1 MANNHDR
8 RNGRD
13 QQYNN
18 IGSQGRITGIRPP
31 SNVARDS
38 GGNERASQFF
48 GTHEDDHRDDHYDHD
63 DNDATRPFAQRSG
76 PRSSQQSL
84 NSSQAN
90 PKANRERPQRFNE
103 IGEKGRKTGITLPR
117 VSVDAYGYQNP
128 DQFFKSPD
136 TQGGGSGAIDQSS
149 PRNASSAATSSRKA
163 VNSRDS
169 SRQSGQPVQLEQY
182 DAYDRDFDDREFGG
196 NNDEEEDYGDSA
208 DMDLDDGSSMTPIS
222 YQRGNRNNARGASG
236 LRNSITYGSPEHR
249 GEASGSGS
257 GNTNGRRPNAR
268 DRSENVQSDDSD
280 EEAVAHS
287 LTNSATRSHDS
298 SNHRLVQLGK
308 SGQPVR
314 QDKGKAR
321 LVRSPTPEEE
331 PEPEHHYHDQD
342 GFQDDDDD
350 DGAGEAYDDFDTN
363 QDGGGRGGGVGRY
376 YHDHDDDDQD
386 GEEERMSPSRPKGKG
401 RARTSNASNSTNSPA
416 SAQKRQ
422 MTAKAKQTNGA
433 KEVRKA
439 PPRRRRDS
447 DSDDDGSSESDNR
460 NSLRLHA
467 TDTAPLMRLT
477 ERRSN
482 RQRLAPV
489 EYWRNERVVYK
500 RRPSGLGITEVVLYP
515 KPDPEPLA
523 AQRKKGGR
531 STSQAPRGRAQSVKA
546 EAKDEEEG
554 VDSLTDPEGLVWSWE
569 GQAETQRRVAF
580 TKKMINTKPAGQG
593 EFRYQ
598 KIFSELDYLAGGIID
613 IPSGSEKP
621 QKPSKDNTYIFYC
634 IQGSCSVTVHR
645 TKFAI
650 GPGACFLVP
659 RGNKYQIV
667 ATSNRDVRLF
677 FTQSRRVSE
686 KLNGDTIADTEQ
698 QWIDL
703 RDSIMGPPQGDE
715 PMDGDEDEDEDEEE
729 ESGDDRGRDD
739 DEEEEEE

>member
-1 MANNHDR
+1 MANTHDR

-13 QQYNN
+13 QHYNN

-38 GGNERASQFF
+38 AGNERASQFF
-48 GTHEDDHRDDHYDHD
+48 GSTHEDDHYDHD
-63 DNDATRPFAQRSG
+63 HGHDDHDDASRPFAQRSG
-76 PRSSQQSL
+76 SRSSQQSL

-90 PKANRERPQRFNE
+90 PKPSRERPQRFNE

-128 DQFFKSPD
+128 DAFFRSPD
-136 TQGGGSGAIDQSS
+136 TQGGRSGAYDQSS
-149 PRNASSAATSSRKA
+149 SRKVSSDTASSRKTA
-163 VNSRDS
+163 NSRDN
-169 SRQSGQPVQLEQY
+169 SRQGGGQPVQLEQY
-182 DAYDRDFDDREFGG
+182 DTYDRGDFDNREYGG
-196 NNDEEEDYGDSA
+196 NNDDEEEYGDSA
-208 DMDLDDGSSMTPIS
+208 DMELDDGSSMTPIS
-222 YQRGNRNNARGASG
+222 YQRGNRKDARRASG
-236 LRNSITYGSPEHR
+236 LRNSLTYGSPEHR
-249 GEASGSGS
+249 GEASGSAS
-257 GNTNGRRPNAR
+257 GNTTNGRRPNAR
-268 DRSENVQSDDSD
+268 DRSENVHSDESDD
-280 EEAVAHS
+280 EAVAHS
-287 LTNSATRSHDS
+287 LTNSATRNHDS

-331 PEPEHHYHDQD
+331 PEPEPEPEPQHQYYDQD

-363 QDGGGRGGGVGRY
+363 QGGGGAGRY
-376 YHDHDDDDQD
+376 NHDDQDDDQ
-386 GEEERMSPSRPKGKG
+386 GEAEERRSPSRPKGKG

-422 MTAKAKQTNGA
+422 MAAKTKKGKQTNGV
-433 KEVRKA
+433 KEVRTA
-439 PPRRRRDS
+439 PQRRRRDS
-447 DSDDDGSSESDNR
+447 DSDDDGSK
-460 NSLRLHA
+460 
-467 TDTAPLMRLT
+467 
-477 ERRSN
+477 RRSN

-531 STSQAPRGRAQSVKA
+531 ATSQAPRGRAQSVKA
-546 EAKDEEEG
+546 EIKDEEEG

-593 EFRYQ
+593 QFRYQ

-621 QKPSKDNTYIFYC
+621 TKPSRDNTYIFYC

-703 RDSIMGPPQGDE
+703 RNSIMGQPEGEEQME
-715 PMDGDEDEDEDEEE
+715 NEEEDEDEEVEEGEDDVGGEDDEDEEE
-729 ESGDDRGRDD
+729 E
-739 DEEEEEE
+739 